1 MGSCG
6 GDEIKMLT
14 QNLLFND
21 GILSEFLE
29 GRKRE
34 LFQEIQKPDANYILN
49 ISVTDFC
56 DYLYNKYE
64 LDTPLLDE
72 ENITID
78 QQEKDIDVSK
88 DSMRYIRDRSRPF
101 YLKGTSIS
109 YFIPFSGN
117 PSLFRYQPSSF
128 TYNPPE
134 ATIERNE
141 LRVSFDGIDQDPEKV
156 KQDFSRELNKIK
168 KYLGWVAKD
177 ITQFNENLLKEIE
190 TKVKLR
196 REKLLKDRALVTN
209 LGFPLRKRKDA
220 PLTYVVPEVRR
231 KITTK
236 PTASIALYKPEPML
250 SMKDYEHILNVANN
264 MALVMER
271 SPKAFNSMNEEDIRQ
286 HFLVQLNGQYEG
298 QATGET
304 FNFQGKTD
312 ILIRHEGKNIF
323 IAECKFWEGTKGLKD
338 TINQILNYLSWRDT
352 KTSIFIFNRGRNLS
366 NVLSKI
372 PDIVK
377 NHPNFKRQLGY
388 GSETGFRFIL
398 HHKDDKNRE
407 LYLTIMVFEVPK

>member
-1 MGSCG
+1 
-6 GDEIKMLT
+6 MLT
-14 QNLLFND
+14 RKLLFSD

-29 GRKRE
+29 SRKRE
-34 LFQEIQKPDANYILN
+34 LFQEIQEQDANYILN
-49 ISVTDFC
+49 MSIIDFC
-56 DYLYNKYE
+56 NYLYNKYR
-64 LDTPLLDE
+64 LDVPVLDE
-72 ENITID
+72 EKITVD
-78 QQEKDIDVSK
+78 QQEKGVAVSNYTV
-88 DSMRYIRDRSRPF
+88 RFILDRSKPV

-109 YFIPFSGN
+109 YFIPFSGDPN
-117 PSLFRYQPSSF
+117 LFRYRPSRFSL
-128 TYNPPE
+128 NPPNGV
-134 ATIERNE
+134 IKGNE
-141 LRVSFDGIDQDPEKV
+141 LRVSFDGIDQDPKKV
-156 KQDFSRELNKIK
+156 KQDFNSILKEIKEL
-168 KYLGWVAKD
+168 LGWVENNIK
-177 ITQFNENLLKEIE
+177 QFNESLAKEIE
-190 TKVKLR
+190 TKVKHR
-196 REKLLKDRALVTN
+196 REKLLKDRALVAN
-209 LGFPLRKRKDA
+209 LGFPLRKRKNA

-236 PTASIALYKPEPML
+236 PTASTALYKPEPTL
-250 SMKDYEHILNVANN
+250 SMEDYEHILNVANN

-271 SPKAFNSMNEEDIRQ
+271 SPNAFNSMKEEDIRQ

-366 NVLSKI
+366 NVLLKI

-377 NHPNFKRQLGY
+377 NHTNFKRQLEY
-388 GSETGFRFIL
+388 RPETGFRFIL

-407 LYLTIMVFEVPK
+407 LCLTIMVFEVPK

>member
-1 MGSCG
+1 
-6 GDEIKMLT
+6 MLT
-14 QNLLFND
+14 RNLLFND

-34 LFQEIQKPDANYILN
+34 LFKEIQKQDANYILN
-49 ISVTDFC
+49 VSITDFC
-56 DYLYNKYE
+56 DYFYNKSE
-64 LDTPLLDE
+64 LDAPVLDE
-72 ENITID
+72 ENITVD

-88 DSMRYIRDRSRPF
+88 DYMRSIRDRSKPF

-109 YFIPFSGN
+109 YFIPFSGDTD
-117 PSLFRYQPSSF
+117 LFRYQPSSF
-128 TYNPPE
+128 TLNPAE
-134 ATIERNE
+134 AIIGRNE
-141 LRVSFDGIDQDPEKV
+141 LCVSFDGIDQDPEKV
-156 KQDFSRELNKIK
+156 KRDFSRELGKIK

-177 ITQFNENLLKEIE
+177 ITQFNDNLAKEIE
-190 TKVKLR
+190 TKVKHR
-196 REKLLKDRALVTN
+196 REKLLKDRALVAN

-220 PLTYVVPEVRR
+220 PLTYVVPEIRR
-231 KITTK
+231 KITAK
-236 PTASIALYKPEPML
+236 PTASTALYKPEPAL
-250 SMKDYEHILNVANN
+250 SMEDYEHILNVANN

-271 SPKAFNSMNEEDIRQ
+271 SPNTFSSMKEEDIRQ

-312 ILIRHEGKNIF
+312 ILIRHEGKNVF

-352 KTSIFIFNRGRNLS
+352 KTSIFIFNLGRSLS

-377 NHPNFKRQLGY
+377 NHPNFKRQLEY
-388 GSETGFRFIL
+388 RSETGFRFIL

-407 LYLTIMVFEVPK
+407 LYLTIMIFEVPK